1 MGRKRDQ
8 REDDSGEADM
18 SKRMKKQQQQQQKQQ
33 QQRAI
38 DESFNISEVNDE
50 DDSEMHLDELERVER
65 LLSEFVE
72 QKIPLP
78 QSWKE
83 SALTRVLAHEREEDE
98 EADESEVVEN
108 MNETYK
114 SHVADALIAAHGLLS
129 DNPVVVGSEEEKSVL
144 QSHGSSP
151 TEFQFRQYQ
160 SLRYETNII
169 ADILDDVEQGGDLL
183 KKLLDA
189 LELYESFESG
199 QGEDSK
205 EEEGDNKEK
214 AEIAAALR
222 KMATAFVKASL
233 LQTEFALENGYANG
247 TQESAQLLTERVIN
261 VLQKDDKDSKVVKI
275 RETRTAIKVI
285 ALDMCAL
292 AFGLQRKSGQA
303 IDVKKAIEHVTTA
316 IALDG
321 SFPYS
326 LEIRAQIYIS
336 EKQFDKA
343 LEDASKAVEFNKI
356 DSRSLSLRG
365 SLYADHLKQYDK
377 ALEDFA
383 KGIALDRHSERFS
396 TCQLKRVALY
406 WNHLNN
412 TERAVVDLIDVTD
425 DSEETDDVDAAEA
438 FLKQELKFE
447 EDSKKPYKALFDAVL
462 AHKRI
467 DAEKA
472 MQILNDASKDLQG
485 DKVAMSLVHF
495 LRGMVHSNLMNQ
507 HEEALKEFDKA
518 LEGDHLATE
527 TTLNMLNSKGVL
539 LSDGVK
545 KPKEALK
552 VLDHAISLIE
562 KEKIKGQI
570 ARDTYANKANI
581 YLNDLKKPAEAVELF
596 ERSSAAMDHGD
607 AYMNY
612 IIGMVYDEE
621 LDNAKKALEYY
632 NKAIELDGSKAEY
645 YSARAELY
653 REKLDD
659 EELAEK
665 DEAVA
670 ILLRQSEDDDGDEIL
685 FMGDDEIDL
694 DDDDDDDDDE
704 E

>member
-1 MGRKRDQ
+1 MGHKRQQ

-18 SKRMKKQQQQQQKQQ
+18 SKRMKKQQQQQQKQ
-33 QQRAI
+33 RAV
-38 DESFNISEVNDE
+38 DESFNISEVDDE

-83 SALTRVLAHEREEDE
+83 SALKRVLAHEREEDE
-98 EADESEVVEN
+98 EADEAEVVEN

-169 ADILDDVEQGGDLL
+169 VDILDDVEQGGDLL

-189 LELYESFESG
+189 LELYASFQSG
-199 QGEDSK
+199 QEED
-205 EEEGDNKEK
+205 KEK
-214 AEIAAALR
+214 AENAAVLR

-233 LQTEFALENGYANG
+233 LQTEFALENGCANG
-247 TQESAQLLTERVIN
+247 AQESADLLTERVIDE
-261 VLQKDDKDSKVVKI
+261 LHKDDKDGKIVKV

-292 AFGLQRKSGQA
+292 ALGLHRKSGHA

-321 SFPYS
+321 SFPHS
-326 LEIRAQIYIS
+326 LEIRAQIYIA

-343 LEDASKAVEFNKI
+343 LEDATRAVEFNKI

-365 SLYADHLKQYDK
+365 SLYADHLKQFDK
-377 ALEDFA
+377 ALEDFT

-425 DSEETDDVDAAEA
+425 DSEESDDVDAAEA

-447 EDSKKPYKALFDAVL
+447 EDSKKAYKALFDAVL

-472 MQILNDASKDLQG
+472 MQILNDASKDLQH

-545 KPKEALK
+545 KPEEALK

-570 ARDTYANKANI
+570 ARDTFANKANI
-581 YLNDLKKPAEAVELF
+581 YLNDLKKPAEAVKLF
-596 ERSSAAMDHGD
+596 ERSSAAMDHND

-632 NKAIELDGSKAEY
+632 SKAIELDGSKAEY

-670 ILLRQSEDDDGDEIL
+670 ILLRHSEDDDGDEIL
-685 FMGDDEIDL
+685 FMGDDDIDV
-694 DDDDDDDDDE
+694 DEDDDE
-704 E
+704 EEEEE